1 MQIRSSC
8 LLTFALQ
15 ALAALALP
23 AAVHAAP
30 AADCAAALRIALPDA
45 PITGARA
52 VPSNRIMNR

>member
-23 AAVHAAP
+23 
-30 AADCAAALRIALPDA
+30 DA
-45 PITGARA
+45 HITGARA